1 MRGDAVFDPSGT
13 YRYRLRR
20 RWSRGP
26 AIAFVMLNPN
36 RADAVVD
43 DPTIRRCVGF
53 ARRWGYGAIEVT
65 NLFAYRA
72 RHPRELRMVDDPI
85 GPENDRH
92 IAAAAARADL
102 VVCAWGAAGA
112 LEGRD
117 RAVRRL
123 LRGVPTM
130 CLGRTREGFPRHPL
144 YVPRDA
150 RPARFARQATP
161 APSGSTL
168 RSPLRRP

>member
-36 RADAVVD
+36 QADAVVD

-53 ARRWGYGAIEVT
+53 ARRWGYAAIEVT

-72 RHPRELRMVDDPI
+72 RHPRELRMADDPI

-102 VVCAWGAAGA
+102 VVCAWGGAGA

-117 RAVRRL
+117 REVRRI
-123 LRGVPTM
+123 LRRYRTV
-130 CLGRTREGFPRHPL
+130 CLGLTGGGMPRHPL
-144 YVPRDA
+144 YVEA
-150 RPARFARQATP
+150 ATRPLAFG
-161 APSGSTL
+161 GS
-168 RSPLRRP
+168 